1 TIHERHVIERPM
13 PDPLETITARELLA
27 VLDEELTRLPEKY
40 RAPLVLCYLE
50 GATRDQAALQ
60 LACPLGTLKHRVE
73 RGRELLRI
81 RLAKRGVALSAVLS
95 ATALLES
102 SGNAALTIALWERVA
117 QGALSFT
124 GMKIGIGGTVSA
136 PVLRLAQRTLGAMA
150 LAKLK

>member
-27 VLDEELTRLPEKY
+27 VLDEELTRLPHKY

-50 GATRDQAALQ
+50 GATRDQAARQ

-95 ATALLES
+95 ATGLVENPVSAGLS
-102 SGNAALTIALWERVA
+102 AALCER
-117 QGALSFT
+117 
-124 GMKIGIGGTVSA
+124 
-136 PVLRLAQRTLGAMA
+136 
-150 LAKLK
+150 